1 MREWLQSV
9 LDRARERLR
18 RGSDWPRYVVRV
30 GPRAAE
36 AWRIV
41 YSAIEDGPPWS
52 DDLIER
58 RASRALQETIRRGAA
73 CCALIGCRAIPFGP
87 NL

>member
-1 MREWLQSV
+1 MSEMALDFRDVTEKVAQKKVWRGASGLGPTPALQDVPESA
-9 LDRARERLR
+9 LAGQRDDRGATE
-18 RGSDWPRYVVRV
+18 
-30 GPRAAE
+30 
-36 AWRIV
+36 
-41 YSAIEDGPPWS
+41 SALG
-52 DDLIER
+52 